1 MDSFLLVWY
10 DFTSASASVYI
21 LKVHIKQ
28 INCRNSPL
36 VAANLQVFPQVPL
49 CLTWKP
55 FHYLA
60 VGGEWHIPSHCLPMQ
75 LLPQGV
81 DASQVVL
88 FGTDGTG
95 YHIVLLGSVHIVLL
109 GSVHIVLLVSVHTV
123 LYYWV
128 VYIYWILIVMRESH

>member
-1 MDSFLLVWY
+1 MDTFLLVWY

-21 LKVHIKQ
+21 LKVPSKQ

-60 VGGEWHIPSHCLPMQ
+60 VGGEWHIPSHCLPKQ

-95 YHIVLLGSVHIVLL
+95 YCIILL